1 MAAKTAFEKQDRAAR
16 LVKVLQLVMGAPG
29 GITAAEIG
37 RRTERHKRTALRD
50 LEALQTVGVP
60 LLVDGDHYR
69 LMPDYTLPTVSFTQP
84 ETMMVL
90 LATRLAVQHLDYYN
104 EFLAMA
110 LNKLAGT
117 LPTGPVKVSV
127 GESASQLATKPDNPE
142 RQKVF
147 GVITQGLLER
157 KQLEFSYVDSAG
169 HRSRRQVHPYFLEPV
184 SLMTRSTY
192 LVTKDI
198 ERKALRTF
206 KLDRITD
213 AKLLAADAYV
223 PSEFQLQKL
232 VADSWGIWTHDR
244 VQHVDLLFNEVAQG
258 RVRETV
264 WHPSQKLKTIPD
276 GRLRLTL
283 DVRGLVEIT
292 PWVLSWGSDVE
303 VVAPVALR
311 KRVAEIAARMG
322 ATYDAEA

>member
-1 MAAKTAFEKQDRAAR
+1 MA
-16 LVKVLQLVMGAPG
+16 
-29 GITAAEIG
+29 
-37 RRTERHKRTALRD
+37 
-50 LEALQTVGVP
+50 
-60 LLVDGDHYR
+60 
-69 LMPDYTLPTVSFTQP
+69 
-84 ETMMVL
+84 
-90 LATRLAVQHLDYYN
+90 
-104 EFLAMA
+104 
-110 LNKLAGT
+110 
-117 LPTGPVKVSV
+117 
-127 GESASQLATKPDNPE
+127 
-142 RQKVF
+142 
-147 GVITQGLLER
+147 
-157 KQLEFSYVDSAG
+157 
-169 HRSRRQVHPYFLEPV
+169 
-184 SLMTRSTY
+184 
-192 LVTKDI
+192 KDI
-198 ERKALRTF
+198 ERKAMRTF

-264 WHPSQKLKTIPD
+264 WHPSQKLKTAPD

-303 VVAPVALR
+303 VVAPAALR
-311 KRVAEIAARMG
+311 RRVAEIAARMG